1 MLGLLDDA
9 RATVLQV
16 LQRSPLSTDDA
27 VSATLTLGA
36 LAQQTGQLVEA
47 FEACVCCSCTPALL
61 RVATGSPLGRIPPH
75 GRACVIIR
83 YEGVLALVPD
93 EPRALNNIGALLQL
107 QKRHSLATKYLRR

>member
-47 FEACVCCSCTPALL
+47 FEAYVCRSCTPALL
-61 RVATGSPLGRIPPH
+61 RAATDSRSASRPRV
-75 GRACVIIR
+75 CVIIR
-83 YEGVLALVPD
+83 YEGVLSLVPD